1 MDNLDLDINNYSE
14 DELYSLIKYEGDN
27 KNASPIQITNQV
39 NKVIGQ
45 CVQKY
50 KNMDFL
56 ESFIPFLNEVNDK
69 LIEYSEIRNPVQY
82 YPTNY
87 NILQSQNQTSGG
99 THSIT
104 TDKIIPVLNVNDY
117 QLPAGVINPI
127 ERRTVKK
134 IISIDSVFRENYN
147 NTSSSDFVWFL
158 PNREY
163 KVVSIKLV
171 SLELPVMWYSIS
183 EKNNSNTFSITT
195 YNIKGLPDK
204 THKIEMPSGNYMA
217 SEFGIALTNYM
228 LNKAEGLQYLIC
240 TINSIT
246 SKTVI
251 RCRENLDGGE
261 NIFDVS
267 KDYYSPEFYFSID
280 FGENNALE
288 CDIGSTSQSN
298 DWLKENNEDRYS
310 QYCLGSFLGF
320 TKRYYEVRKEDTYT
334 DYVYNGNNIITY
346 ECFLQSESSYGN
358 GRTNYIFVSVDDY
371 NNNYINETIIASSLN
386 NYLGTNILGRISVNE
401 TYNAILMN
409 TISDKIFKQRDYMGP
424 INLNKFHIKLLDKYG
439 QVIDLNN
446 NDVSLAIEL
455 TILYN

>member
-50 KNMDFL
+50 KNIDFL

-134 IISIDSVFRENYN
+134 IISIDSIFRENYN

-204 THKIEMPSGNYMA
+204 KHKIEMPSGNYMA
-217 SEFGIALTNYM
+217 SEFAIALTNYM
-228 LNKAEGLQYLIC
+228 LNKGEGLQFLIC

-251 RCRENLDGGE
+251 RCRENLDGCE

-267 KDYYSPEFYFSID
+267 KDHYSPEFYFSID

-288 CDIGSTSQSN
+288 CDIGSSSQSN
-298 DWLKENNEDRYS
+298 DSLKENNEDRYS

-320 TKRYYEVRKEDTYT
+320 TKRYYEVHKEDTYT

-371 NNNYINETIIASSLN
+371 NNNFINETIIASSLN

-401 TYNAILMN
+401 TFNAILMN